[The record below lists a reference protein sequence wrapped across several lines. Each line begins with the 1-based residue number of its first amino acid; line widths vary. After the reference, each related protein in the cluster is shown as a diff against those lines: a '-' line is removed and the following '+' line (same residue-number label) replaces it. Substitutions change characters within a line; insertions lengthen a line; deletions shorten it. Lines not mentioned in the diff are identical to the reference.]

1 VPHHGIRGIP
11 NSCAA
16 LAIVG
21 YCGRRPSLRILV
33 TGGAGFIGSNFVRH
47 LLNSRTDVEIIN
59 FDKLTYAGNP
69 ESLVDVAANPHYSF
83 VRGDIAERREVED
96 VFGTG
101 LDAVVN
107 FAAET
112 HVDRSI
118 EDASPFLR
126 TNVFGTQTLL
136 DAARKFHL
144 PRFIQISTD
153 EVYGSAPALA
163 SFTEETHLD
172 PRSPYAAS
180 KAAADHF
187 VSAYANTY
195 GVSAV
200 VLRCTNNY
208 GPYQFPEKLIP
219 LIIANARED
228 KPLPIYGDGMQERDW
243 LFVEDYCR
251 AIVLVL
257 EKAES
262 GKIYNVSAGQP
273 QPNLKIVR
281 TILKH
286 LGKPESL
293 MKYVQDRPGHDRRY
307 ALDSSKLQ
315 RELGWAPQVS
325 FEDGIRRTIDWYVKN
340 TEWLAHARSGE
351 YLKYYERHY
360 VRRAETFQK

>member
-1 VPHHGIRGIP
+1 MKVLI
-11 NSCAA
+11 
-16 LAIVG
+16 
-21 YCGRRPSLRILV
+21 
-33 TGGAGFIGSNFVRH
+33 TGGAGFIGSNFVRL
-47 LLNSRTDVEIIN
+47 LLNTRHDVDVVN

-69 ESLVDVAANPHYSF
+69 ESLADVAENPRYTF
-83 VRGDIAERREVED
+83 VQGDIGDPQAVEEAFGRRP
-96 VFGTG
+96 
-101 LDAVVN
+101 DAVVN

-126 TNVFGTQTLL
+126 TNIFGTQSLL
-136 DAARKFHL
+136 EAARRHAL
-144 PRFIQISTD
+144 PRFIHISTD
-153 EVYGSAPALA
+153 EVYGSAPAGV
-163 SFTEETHLD
+163 SFTEEAVLD

-180 KAAADHF
+180 KASADHF

-200 VLRCTNNY
+200 ILRCTNNY

-219 LIIANARED
+219 LMIANARED
-228 KPLPIYGDGMQERDW
+228 KSLPVYGDGMQERDW

-251 AIVLVL
+251 AILTAL
-257 EKAES
+257 EKAAPGS
-262 GKIYNVSAGQP
+262 IYNVSAGKP

-281 TILKH
+281 TILQH

-293 MKYVQDRPGHDRRY
+293 IKYVQDRPGHDRRY

-315 RELGWAPQVS
+315 RELGWTPQVS
-325 FEDGIRRTIDWYVKN
+325 FEEGIARTIDWYISN
-340 TEWLAHARSGE
+340 AEWLAHARSGE

-360 VRRAETFQK
+360 VRRAETFHR

>member
-1 VPHHGIRGIP
+1 MRV
-11 NSCAA
+11 
-16 LAIVG
+16 
-21 YCGRRPSLRILV
+21 LV

-47 LLNSRTDVEIIN
+47 LLAARQDVEIIN
-59 FDKLTYAGNP
+59 FDCLTYAGNP
-69 ESLVDVAANPHYSF
+69 ESLADIAENPRYKF
-83 VRGDIAERREVED
+83 VRGDITDKKAVHAIFEEC
-96 VFGTG
+96 

-118 EDASPFLR
+118 EDASPFLH
-126 TNVFGTQTLL
+126 TNILGVQCLL
-136 DAARKFHL
+136 DAAKQFKLSKFV
-144 PRFIQISTD
+144 QISTD
-153 EVYGSAPALA
+153 EVYGSAPAGG
-163 SFTEETHLD
+163 SFTEETILD

-180 KAAADHF
+180 KASADHL

-195 GVSAV
+195 GLPAV

-219 LIIANARED
+219 LIIANACED
-228 KPLPIYGDGMQERDW
+228 KTLPIYGDGMQERDW

-251 AIVLVL
+251 AIALAL
-257 EKAES
+257 EKAS
-262 GKIYNVSAGQP
+262 PGSIYNVSAGTP

-293 MKYVQDRPGHDRRY
+293 MQYVKDRPGHDRRY

-315 RELGWAPQVS
+315 RELGWSPIVP
-325 FEDGIRRTIDWYVKN
+325 FEEGIRRTIDWYQSN
-340 TEWLAHARSGE
+340 TAWLDHARSGE
-351 YLKYYERHY
+351 YRNYYDRHY
-360 VRRAETFQK
+360 VRRSETFSR